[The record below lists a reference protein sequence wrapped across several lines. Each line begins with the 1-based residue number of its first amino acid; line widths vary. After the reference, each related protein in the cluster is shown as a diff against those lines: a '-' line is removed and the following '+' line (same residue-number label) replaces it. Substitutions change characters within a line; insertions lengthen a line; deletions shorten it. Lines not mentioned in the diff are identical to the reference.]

1 MNLAHTVLT
10 DHTLT
15 GDQQPVGHDGT
26 KCLNISQIFSLMDIQ
41 YHRARLRPG
50 QTETEETASRPPVKV
65 SDLQLGQGGQ
75 TGAGRTSLKYK
86 LLGLKMS
93 QNIFSFIKNVTT
105 KHIHKIFPSKY
116 RLVFSDTRH

>member
-1 MNLAHTVLT
+1 M
-10 DHTLT
+10 
-15 GDQQPVGHDGT
+15 
-26 KCLNISQIFSLMDIQ
+26 SQHFPDIFSDGYSISS
-41 YHRARLRPG
+41 G
-50 QTETEETASRPPVKV
+50 QTETRETETEETASRPPVKV